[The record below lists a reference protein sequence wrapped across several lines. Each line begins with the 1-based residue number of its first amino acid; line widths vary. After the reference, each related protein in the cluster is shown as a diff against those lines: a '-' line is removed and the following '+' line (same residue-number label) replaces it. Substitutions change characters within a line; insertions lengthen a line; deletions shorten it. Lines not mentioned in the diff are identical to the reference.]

1 MSTTAVALIGM
12 VVWVVALTFML
23 VFVRTAAI
31 MRGERELNAF
41 LPDGRDLNAF
51 GQRMTRAHGNAL
63 ENLALAVGLM
73 LLAIATGHTDITDA
87 LAMALLGCRVAQSV
101 VHIIST
107 AIPMV
112 IVRATLF
119 SAQLLI
125 FCYWGWLLFS
135 AQ

>member
-41 LPDGRDLNAF
+41 QADGRDLNAF

-73 LLAIATGHTDITDA
+73 LLAIATGHTDITDG
-87 LAMALLGCRVAQSV
+87 LAMALLGCRIGQSV

>member
-41 LPDGRDLNAF
+41 QADGRDLNAF
-51 GQRMTRAHGNAL
+51 GQRMTRSHGNAL